1 MHKWKH
7 FAVAFIFLAGITL
20 FNCTAETGESTFVAG
35 SGDYND
41 LVSLFNEFR
50 EIQRPTVTDG
60 VHDYSAAVM
69 EKQHSELKTMQSRLA
84 AIDPSNWPVS
94 EQVDYHMVRAE
105 MNALYFYH
113 RVLKPWSRF
122 PTFYLRTRMGTGST
136 IYDTLP
142 LADVPVPEYETDEI
156 FAMLTSAPKIFEHA
170 KDNLVEI
177 VGDNAELAIRW
188 SEDEIKYYDGMV
200 ARVNEQFPDMAP
212 EADRARGAAVAY
224 RDWLIENRDA
234 MNAPAGVGI
243 DNYNWWLK
251 NVLLFPYTWD
261 ELLVLAER
269 DYERAYSVLK
279 LTENLNRDLPE
290 LVPVSSAAEYKQR
303 WSEFEDHILR
313 FLRDNEI
320 FTVPDYLKPIGADTW
335 WNEPGGLGQQE
346 FFVKCRDLNPLA
358 EISHGLTGH
367 TFFWQR
373 HERDDRPIRGA
384 YPQFRMEMLIDEG
397 LAFALEEL
405 LLNAGL
411 YDDYPRGEEITYIA
425 QVFRAIRMLTDLKI
439 HSNEFTLKDATRYY
453 VEKTPYGWARGGSFN
468 TLHDIDM
475 GIINPGY
482 AMAYVGGKF
491 QIDRLLADQAHRL
504 GEDFSL
510 KEFMDDMFAAGAV
523 PFALLRWEMTG
534 LDDEVKKLW

>member
-1 MHKWKH
+1 MLKHKH
-7 FAVAFIFLAGITL
+7 FAVALIFLAGITL
-20 FNCTAETGESTFVAG
+20 FFCTAETEGTFMAG
-35 SGDYND
+35 SGNYAD

-50 EIQRPTVTDG
+50 EIQRPTITDG
-60 VHDYSAAVM
+60 IHDYSAAAT
-69 EKQHSELKTMQSRLA
+69 EKQYRQLKTIQSRLA
-84 AIDPSNWPVS
+84 AIDPGSWPVS

-105 MNALYFYH
+105 MNALEFYH

-142 LADVPVPEYETDEI
+142 IGDVPAPENEIDEI
-156 FAMLTSAPKIFEHA
+156 LAMLTSAPKIYEQA
-170 KDNLVEI
+170 KINLMDPVR
-177 VGDNAELAIRW
+177 DNAELAIGW
-188 SEDEIKYYDGMV
+188 SEDEIEYYDGVV
-200 ARVNEQFPDMAP
+200 ARVNEQLPDMAP
-212 EADRARGAAVAY
+212 EADRARSAAVAY
-224 RDWLIENRDA
+224 RDWLIENRDT
-234 MNAPAGVGI
+234 MTAPAGVGI
-243 DNYNWWLK
+243 ENYNWWLK

-279 LTENLNRDLPE
+279 LTENRNRDLPE
-290 LVPVSSAAEYKQR
+290 LEAVSSAAEYKQR
-303 WSEFEDHILR
+303 WSKFEGHILR

-320 FTVPDYLKPIGADTW
+320 FTVPDYLKPTGADTW
-335 WNEPGGLGQQE
+335 WNEPGGLGVQE
-346 FFVKCRDLNPLA
+346 FFLKCRDLNPLA

-367 TFFWQR
+367 TFFWHR

-411 YDDYPRGEEITYIA
+411 YDEYPRGEEITYIA
-425 QVFRAIRMLTDLKI
+425 QVFRAVRMLTDLKI
-439 HSNEFTLKDATRYY
+439 HSNELTLEDATRYY
-453 VEKTPYGWARGGSFN
+453 VEKTPYGWAHGDSYN

-482 AMAYVGGKF
+482 AMAYMGGKF
-491 QIDRLLADQAHRL
+491 QIDGLLADQAHRL

-523 PFALLRWEMTG
+523 PFSLLRWEMTG
-534 LDDEVKKLW
+534 LDDEVRKLW